1 MGASLTSGPAGP
13 VIEELHA
20 GARPYGGLN
29 KDLRPVS
36 RLRCTLWN
44 EGMAND
50 VEAEALAVVIDRI
63 RNQFPDVPSET
74 VEAVV
79 AMYYREYD
87 GRPIRDFVPLLVER
101 QAREHMEST
110 IPRQRRPSDQTENDR
125 QG

>member
-1 MGASLTSGPAGP
+1 
-13 VIEELHA
+13 
-20 GARPYGGLN
+20 
-29 KDLRPVS
+29 
-36 RLRCTLWN
+36 
-44 EGMAND
+44 MAND

-79 AMYYREYD
+79 AMYHREYD

-110 IPRQRRPSDQTENDR
+110 IPRQRRPSDQTENDL